1 MASVHR
7 ELVLDAPPEAV
18 WAAVRDVGAVHER
31 LFPGYLTD
39 ARLEGPED
47 GRGSGG
53 DVPTR
58 VVTFASGL
66 VVREHV
72 VAVDDEHRRVAWTAV
87 GGRAAHHHAS
97 MQVRP
102 ERTASGMAG
111 SRLVWSTDVLPDVL
125 EPAVRALVDGGAA
138 VLTKTFAAP
147 SR

>member
-39 ARLEGPED
+39 ARLEGPE
-47 GRGSGG
+47 GEG

-72 VAVDDEHRRVAWTAV
+72 VALDDANRRVAWTAV

-102 ERTASGMAG
+102 EPTASGPEQ
-111 SRLVWSTDVLPDVL
+111 SRLVWSTDVLPDAL
-125 EPAVRALVDGGAA
+125 EPAVRALVDGGVA
-138 VLTKTFAAP
+138 VLTRTLAAWE
-147 SR
+147 R